1 MRPCVLPLATCAVGG
16 AQLAAVGFGNKIGK
30 VENGLVQLDL
40 VQDNAVECG
49 LKMESA
55 MSFRLSP
62 AILLGALLVV
72 AVVVVEVV
80 NLNS

>member
-1 MRPCVLPLATCAVGG
+1 M
-16 AQLAAVGFGNKIGK
+16 QLN
-30 VENGLVQLDL
+30 L

-49 LKMESA
+49 LKMGSA

-80 NLNS
+80 NLNT